1 MIQVCFEMT
10 EFELLAIPISLVLGL
25 GITKMLN
32 ALAIVIRNRKQ
43 VQFHWIPVAWAA
55 WIFLVCV
62 QFFFYMWDL
71 YEMEVPFTWS
81 VFGPLLWHSILLF
94 LAAGLVL
101 PSPGVNEVS
110 DNLLDDFQKH
120 GRLALIP
127 FAIVTLDAIVQNV
140 FQYGDKWLGEAN
152 VLNMIFIVLVLIAFF
167 AKKFVQAMA
176 TISLGILLIYG
187 LAFVWSR
194 PGVPPLG

>member
-1 MIQVCFEMT
+1 MT

-25 GITKMLN
+25 GITKMLSG
-32 ALAIVIRNRKQ
+32 LAIAIRNRKQ
-43 VQFHWIPVAWAA
+43 VRFHWLPVAWAA

-71 YEMEVPFTWS
+71 YEMGVPFTWG
-81 VFGPLLWHSILLF
+81 VFGPLLWHCILLF

-101 PSPGVNEVS
+101 PGPGVHDVPDS
-110 DNLLDDFQKH
+110 LLDDFQQH

-127 FAIVTLDAIVQNV
+127 FAIVTVDSIVSNV
-140 FQYGDKWLGEAN
+140 LQYGDAWLGEAN

-167 AKKFVQAMA
+167 TKRYWRAAA
-176 TISLGILLIYG
+176 TIGVGAVLVYG
-187 LAFVWSR
+187 LAFVYSR
-194 PGVPPLG
+194 PGVPPWS

>member
-1 MIQVCFEMT
+1 MT
-10 EFELLAIPISLVLGL
+10 EFELLAVPISLVLGL
-25 GITKMLN
+25 GITKMLG
-32 ALAIVIRNRKQ
+32 ALAIAIRNRKE
-43 VQFHWIPVAWAA
+43 VQFHWLPVAWAS

-71 YEMEVPFTWS
+71 YVMEVPFTWS

-101 PSPGVNEVS
+101 PGTDVRGASAS
-110 DNLLDDFQKH
+110 LLDDFQEH

-127 FAIVTLDAIVQNV
+127 FGIVTLDSIVQNV

-152 VLNMIFIVLVLIAFF
+152 VLNMVFIPLLLIAFF
-167 AKKFVQAMA
+167 TKKVMQAIA
-176 TISLGILLIYG
+176 TIGLGALLIYG
-187 LAFVWSR
+187 LAFVYSR
-194 PGVPPLG
+194 PGVPPWG